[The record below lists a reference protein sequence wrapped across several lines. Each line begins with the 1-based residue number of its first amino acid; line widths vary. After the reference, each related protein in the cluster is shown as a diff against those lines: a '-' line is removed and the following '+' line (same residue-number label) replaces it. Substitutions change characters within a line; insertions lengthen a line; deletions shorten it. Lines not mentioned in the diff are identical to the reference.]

1 MKQFYPLLALM
12 LISFSVSAQYEN
24 FDLSKYKLPDIE
36 RHQLDFQFNSDG
48 RTSKLYSIY
57 EYGNSTDTTRSKE
70 MDFNWDSNLL
80 YSFYKSNT
88 RSQQKLNTL
97 INYNLM
103 YTERSNS
110 TYKYLD
116 NNGRMEFSYDYKY
129 FIQEEKW
136 FLNAIPGITIN
147 TSKENNTHNSDKQKS
162 YSISGLNSLGLGGG
176 FGRIEQVQD
185 FRQAVLII
193 DEIQK
198 RGMLQR
204 DLTETE
210 LTELA
215 HLVSVLKNK
224 RVFDSRKRKERDL
237 IEVNKFLNNKGLISG
252 NDISYFIGLEDM
264 WVYGG
269 LQSRESGN
277 QIKFISSP
285 DYYFIKSGIV
295 DSEPSNNSYTLSLSN
310 NLTYTSKKPVSLKL
324 QRDFEIGL
332 YNNLSKY
339 FDKNDSIEHEKDL
352 SSAIWGNY
360 LLGYY
365 PNTRTYFEISLSGSL
380 SYNDYKRFFENGRF
394 STSLLLVSKGYYYI
408 SERFRIGYELNVRNY
423 QNIIFNKSET
433 NYKNTRMNY
442 LFSLDYA
449 IF

>member
-1 MKQFYPLLALM
+1 
-12 LISFSVSAQYEN
+12 
-24 FDLSKYKLPDIE
+24 
-36 RHQLDFQFNSDG
+36 
-48 RTSKLYSIY
+48 
-57 EYGNSTDTTRSKE
+57 
-70 MDFNWDSNLL
+70 
-80 YSFYKSNT
+80 
-88 RSQQKLNTL
+88 
-97 INYNLM
+97 M

-269 LQSRESGN
+269 LQPRESGN

>member
-1 MKQFYPLLALM
+1 MKQIIPFLALM
-12 LISFSVSAQYEN
+12 LTFFSVYAQYKN
-24 FDLSKYKLPDIE
+24 FDLSKYKLPDIK

-48 RTSKLYSIY
+48 RIRNLYALY
-57 EYGNSTDTTRSKE
+57 EYENNTDTTINKE

-80 YSFYKSNT
+80 YSFYISNT
-88 RSQQKLNTL
+88 KTQQTLNAL

-103 YTERSNS
+103 YLERSNS

-116 NNGRMEFSYDYKY
+116 NNGRIEFTYDYKY
-129 FIQEEKW
+129 FLEDEKW
-136 FLNAIPGITIN
+136 FLNAVPGITIN
-147 TSKENNTHNSDKQKS
+147 ASIENNRHNSDRQKS
-162 YSISGLNSLGLGGG
+162 YSISGLNTLGLGAG

-185 FRQAVLII
+185 FRQAVLIV
-193 DEIQK
+193 DEVK
-198 RGMLQR
+198 NRGILQR

-224 RVFDSRKRKERDL
+224 RVFDSRKRKGEDL
-237 IEVNKFLNNKGLISG
+237 IEVNKFLNNKGLIAG

-269 LQSRESGN
+269 LQTRESGN

-285 DYYFIKSGIV
+285 DYFFMKGGIPGS
-295 DSEPSNNSYTLSLSN
+295 DPSNNIYNFSLSN
-310 NLTYTSKKPVSLKL
+310 NLTYTSKKPLSLKL
-324 QRDFEIGL
+324 QSDFEIGL

-339 FDKNDSIEHEKDL
+339 FDKNDSINHNKEL

-360 LLGYY
+360 LIGYY
-365 PNTRTYFEISLSGSL
+365 PNTRTYFEISILGNL
-380 SYNDYKRFFENGRF
+380 SYNNYKRFFNNGIF
-394 STSLLLVSKGYYYI
+394 GTSLRLVSKGYYYI
-408 SERFRIGYELNVRNY
+408 SERFRIGYELNIRNY
-423 QNIIFNKSET
+423 QSNIFNQSKTYTKST
-433 NYKNTRMNY
+433 MVDY
-442 LFSLDYA
+442 LFNLNYA